1 MVKET
6 EHYAKLAVDYLF
18 SHGVY
23 ILLFLFLSFFLI
35 QAPASV
41 SLNDF
46 LGWLDSTTAVLGGC
60 LLLCLLI
67 IYLLARPRPV
77 YLMEIACYKP
87 KKSTHELISLSDLA
101 DVFSPENLE
110 FQRRILERS
119 GLGHE
124 TYLPETVLR
133 APSYNHPVEA
143 RKEASAVMF
152 EPVEA
157 LLKKTGLR
165 PEDVDILIVNCG
177 LFNPAPSLS
186 AMVVNRFK
194 LRHDVIT
201 FSLGGMGCSASPI
214 AIALARDLLQLNRN
228 SYAIVISIENTAMG
242 GRYEGN
248 DRSMLVSNCLF
259 RVGGAA
265 VLLTNKRSERRRSKY
280 QLMHVV
286 RTHTGAEDQSFMAAA
301 QVVDADGK
309 LGISLS
315 KNLMAVAA
323 DALRINLT
331 TLGPLILPA
340 SEKLIYVAKWLA
352 KRVIMSNKAAGE
364 TKPYVPDFTRAVEHV
379 CIHTGGRGVVEEMG
393 RCLRLTEW
401 HLEPSRMTLHRFGN
415 TSSSSVWYVLAY
427 AEAKGRVRKGDRVWQ
442 IALGGGF
449 KCNSA
454 VWRALRTVKAAA
466 EDPDLNPW
474 ADEIS
479 KFPVQVAVSSN
490 ADTMGIRLVKF
501 DY

>member
-6 EHYAKLAVDYLF
+6 EHFAKLAVDYF
-18 SHGVY
+18 FAHGVY
-23 ILLFLFLSFFLI
+23 ILLSIFLSFFLI

-41 SLNDF
+41 SLDDF
-46 LGWLDSTTAVLGGC
+46 RRQLDSTAAVLGGC

-67 IYLLARPRPV
+67 IYLLVRPRPV

-87 KKSTHELISLSDLA
+87 KKSTQVSISVSDFTG
-101 DVFSPENLE
+101 VFSPENLE

-124 TYLPETVLR
+124 TYLPETVVR

-186 AMVVNRFK
+186 AMVANRFK

-201 FSLGGMGCSASPI
+201 FNLGGMGCSASPI

-242 GRYEGN
+242 GRYDGK

-301 QVVDADGK
+301 QAVDADGK
-309 LGISLS
+309 LGVSLS

-331 TLGPLILPA
+331 TLGPLILPT
-340 SEKLIYVAKWLA
+340 SEKLLYVAKWLA
-352 KRVIMSNKAAGE
+352 GRVMSNKGGVTNA
-364 TKPYVPDFTRAVEHV
+364 YVPDFTRAVEHV
-379 CIHTGGRGVVEEMG
+379 CIHTGGRAVVEEMG

-401 HLEPSRMTLHRFGN
+401 HLEPSRMTLYRFGN

-427 AEAKGRVRKGDRVWQ
+427 TEAKGRVRKGDRVWQ

-454 VWRALRTVKAAA
+454 VWRALRTVEAAA
-466 EDPDLNPW
+466 EDPSLNPW
-474 ADEIS
+474 VDEIR
-479 KFPVQVAVSSN
+479 KFPVQVVATPN